1 MKPKTCSR
9 KSVFICVHLWFL
21 MISLSAVAQDGVLHL
36 KNGGTVEARIVDYRD
51 EVLSFKTEGS
61 TFSAQM
67 PYDQIEYAELPWPD
81 DFTSAMQYF
90 EFGRFAEAAPM
101 FEKIAARRDRST
113 AYPVVGNFA
122 SLAQRRLLDCHRRL
136 ADGKAVAETL
146 ATLEVDKLPP
156 DERQILP
163 AFEAWAAAGSRDWDE
178 VLRIANQAENEQG
191 FSHASDQGIEMA
203 YLKGLALKEVG
214 DTREAILSFATAYTL
229 NAATDSRI
237 SRDALREAA
246 ALVEQDE
253 ERFAEFQAQI
263 HLYASVFGK
272 GDLWAD
278 AGPAARNA
286 LGDDVEVGEA
296 ALGQTGRS
304 GTSDGFAGETFGIRA
319 VEQITADHM
328 RKVGLGRRAAG
339 AKKKPD

>member
-1 MKPKTCSR
+1 MR
-9 KSVFICVHLWFL
+9 FGKSLLSLGVGLPLW
-21 MISLSAVAQDGVLHL
+21 MLSAALAPAQDGVLHL

-51 EVLSFKTEGS
+51 DVLSFKTEGS

-67 PYDQIEYAELPWPD
+67 PYEQIEYAELPWPD

-101 FEKIAARRDRST
+101 FEKIAARRDRTT
-113 AYPVVGNFA
+113 AYPVTGNFA

-146 ATLEVDKLPP
+146 ATLEVEKLPP
-156 DERQILP
+156 DEREILP
-163 AFEAWAAAGSRDWDE
+163 AFQAWAAAGSADWDD
-178 VLRIANQAENEQG
+178 VLRIANAAADEED
-191 FSHASDQGIEMA
+191 FSDASEQGIEMA
-203 YLKGLALKEVG
+203 YLRGLALKAVD

-237 SRDALREAA
+237 SRAALREAA

-263 HLYASVFGK
+263 HLYASLFGK
-272 GDLWAD
+272 GDLWGD
-278 AGPAARNA
+278 ASPAARNA
-286 LGDDVEVGEA
+286 LGDEVEVGEA
-296 ALGQTGRS
+296 ALGQTGR
-304 GTSDGFAGETFGIRA
+304 TATDDGFIGETLGVRA

-339 AKKKPD
+339 AKKKVE